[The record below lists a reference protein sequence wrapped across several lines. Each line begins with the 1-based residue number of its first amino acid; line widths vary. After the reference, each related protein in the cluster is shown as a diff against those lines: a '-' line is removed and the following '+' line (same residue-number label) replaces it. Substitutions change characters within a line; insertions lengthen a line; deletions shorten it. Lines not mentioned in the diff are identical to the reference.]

1 MTDKATV
8 AGRAFG
14 LAHRL
19 HVFHLLER
27 RLPPHLSVLVY
38 HRIDDSKRLGF
49 HGDPDLVSATPE
61 AFARQLDYLTARYT
75 PIDERTLIAW
85 LDGTSELPERPLLI
99 TFDDGYRDN
108 LLRAAEILNAWG
120 ISALLFV
127 CTGFIAGELQFYWD
141 WLADA
146 LLATNERS
154 VRLPLLGKVTLG
166 DARSRRDARRA
177 FIAQAKQLGEYER
190 REVITA
196 TARVLRIDR
205 PGRPATEQHLDW
217 PALQRLRG
225 LGFTIGGHTVSHP
238 ILSRLP
244 DGEAAAEIADSCQE
258 IAARLNAPVNS
269 FAYPNGRAADFNS
282 VHQLAAA
289 RAGVKLA
296 FSLSGRVAPLDEV
309 RRRPLAIDRIGVYQG
324 DDVPR
329 LAAKLAQLGGK
340 E

>member
-1 MTDKATV
+1 MRSCTSCASGTRGTATTGSGYTSCGGCGTS
-8 AGRAFG
+8 AA
-14 LAHRL
+14 
-19 HVFHLLER
+19 
-27 RLPPHLSVLVY
+27 Y
-38 HRIDDSKRLGF
+38 HRIFQCWSITGSTIASLGF

-166 DARSRRDARRA
+166 DARSRRDAGLHRA
-177 FIAQAKQLGEYER
+177 SQA
-190 REVITA
+190 A
-196 TARVLRIDR
+196 
-205 PGRPATEQHLDW
+205 
-217 PALQRLRG
+217 
-225 LGFTIGGHTVSHP
+225 
-238 ILSRLP
+238 
-244 DGEAAAEIADSCQE
+244 
-258 IAARLNAPVNS
+258 
-269 FAYPNGRAADFNS
+269 
-282 VHQLAAA
+282 
-289 RAGVKLA
+289 
-296 FSLSGRVAPLDEV
+296 GRV
-309 RRRPLAIDRIGVYQG
+309 
-324 DDVPR
+324 
-329 LAAKLAQLGGK
+329 
-340 E
+340 